1 MLVPYLQEVVEL
13 NLAASNVGDD
23 DLKELVKLPKIKIL
37 SLNGTKVTDKGIE
50 RLEQLKNLVELDL
63 SLTATDGSSLKK
75 CKSLRK
81 LSLGGTKATDGSVKG
96 VTGLNLCELDL
107 SYTDLSDQ
115 GVKELERMRS
125 LDRLVLEGTKLTD
138 KGLARLATF
147 SNLKE
152 ITVGFTEVTKE
163 VADALQKKNTKIKII
178 WLPEDK

>member
-1 MLVPYLQEVVEL
+1 MKKTLVLCRKKVHFVAALLLVLGVALQIQDAETIPTANQVNGFQDLGARQIRRDDSRPGRPVVFLDLSGTKIQRTAFSMLVPYLQEVVEL

-81 LSLGGTKATDGSVKG
+81 LSLGGTKATDGSVK
-96 VTGLNLCELDL
+96 V
-107 SYTDLSDQ
+107 
-115 GVKELERMRS
+115 
-125 LDRLVLEGTKLTD
+125 
-138 KGLARLATF
+138 
-147 SNLKE
+147 
-152 ITVGFTEVTKE
+152 
-163 VADALQKKNTKIKII
+163 
-178 WLPEDK
+178 